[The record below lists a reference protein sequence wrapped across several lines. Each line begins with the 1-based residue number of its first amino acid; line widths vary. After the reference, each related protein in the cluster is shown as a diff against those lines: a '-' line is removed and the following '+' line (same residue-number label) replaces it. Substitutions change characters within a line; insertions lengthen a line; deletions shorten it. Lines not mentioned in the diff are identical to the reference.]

1 MIKNLLAALV
11 IGLTLTYPTTAME
24 FYKPYKEDHVNLI
37 YNLLFCDDLLLWKNE
52 NTTKGSGLWPTLLAE
67 TPDVRALEKI
77 AKDETNEGR
86 VRAIAFNRLR
96 ELGQS
101 VPPKKLFGVILEV
114 PQEQGLDVLAA
125 FSEGGVRYINYTGAM
140 AIFEGPG
147 NPVEK
152 LAKELLANAQP
163 LVNQIGPWEKKRLPP
178 PGAGKVRVTMLVSDG
193 LYFGEGPFAALGKD
207 PLAGPVLDKA
217 TQLFQRVIETPVKK

>member
-1 MIKNLLAALV
+1 
-11 IGLTLTYPTTAME
+11 ME
-24 FYKPYKEDHVNLI
+24 FYKPYKEDHVNFI
-37 YNLLFCDDLLLWKNE
+37 YNLLFCDDLTLWKNE

-67 TPDVRALEKI
+67 TPDIRAFENI

-96 ELGQS
+96 ELGQN
-101 VPPKKLFGVILEV
+101 PRPKKLFGVIVEV

-125 FSEGGVRYINYTGAM
+125 FAEGGVRYINYSGAM
-140 AIFEGPG
+140 AIFEGSG

-152 LAKELLANAQP
+152 LAKELIASAQP

-178 PGAGKVRVTMLVSDG
+178 PGPGKVRITMLVSDG
-193 LYFGEGPFAALGKD
+193 LYFGESLFEALGKD
-207 PLAGPVLDKA
+207 PLGGPVLDKA
-217 TQLFQRVIETPVKK
+217 TQLFQRVVETQGKE

>member
-1 MIKNLLAALV
+1 MIKKLLATLG
-11 IGLTLTYPTTAME
+11 IGLALTYPTTAME
-24 FYKPYKEDHVNLI
+24 FYTPYREDRVNFI
-37 YNLLFCDDLLLWKNE
+37 YNLLFCDDLTLWKNE

-67 TPDVRALEKI
+67 KPDLESLEKI

-96 ELGQS
+96 ELRRS
-101 VPPKKLFGVILEV
+101 VPPRKLFGVVLEV

-125 FSEGGVRYINYTGAM
+125 FSEGGVRYINYSGAM
-140 AIFEGPG
+140 AIFEGSG

-152 LAKELLANAQP
+152 LAKELIASAQP

-178 PGAGKVRVTMLVSDG
+178 PGAGKVRITMLVSDG
-193 LYFGEGPFAALGKD
+193 LYFGEGPFEALGKD

-217 TQLFQRVIETPVKK
+217 TQLFQRVIETPSRQ

>member
-1 MIKNLLAALV
+1 MIRKLLATLG
-11 IGLTLTYPTTAME
+11 IGLVLTYPATAME
-24 FYKPYKEDHVNLI
+24 FYKPYKEDHVNFI
-37 YNLLFCDDLLLWKNE
+37 YNLLFCDDLMLWKNE

-67 TPDVRALEKI
+67 TPDLKALEKI

-86 VRAIAFNRLR
+86 VRTMAFSRLR
-96 ELGQS
+96 ELGYN

-125 FSEGGVRYINYTGAM
+125 FSEGGVRYINYSGAM
-140 AIFEGPG
+140 AIFEGSG

-152 LAKELLANAQP
+152 LAKELIASAQP

-193 LYFGEGPFAALGKD
+193 LYFGEGPFEALGRD

-217 TQLFQRVIETPVKK
+217 TRLLQRVIETPAKK